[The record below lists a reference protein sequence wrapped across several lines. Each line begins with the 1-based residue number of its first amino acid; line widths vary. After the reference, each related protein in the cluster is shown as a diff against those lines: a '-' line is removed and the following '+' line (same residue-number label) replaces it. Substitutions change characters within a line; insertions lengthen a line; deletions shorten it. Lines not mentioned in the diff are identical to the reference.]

1 MVEPTG
7 NNYEDTGQPSGRGE
21 PAPLRWLSRAEA
33 VVGGLL
39 LTTIFALMLLQ
50 AAQRYLPTGGWVWT
64 GELARFSLVWLTFAM
79 SGYLLGRDAH
89 VTLKL
94 IDHVTTGLARRLVW
108 IFANVTVAVVCLNLA
123 YEAFELVG
131 SPSRQ
136 TSPALGLPVGYFYV
150 IPLVGLLLTTVRSV
164 VAVFAPAPVSKEKPS
179 A

>member
-1 MVEPTG
+1 MTEPTRDHDA
-7 NNYEDTGQPSGRGE
+7 EPIPPRRGE
-21 PAPLRWLSRAEA
+21 PVGLRWLSLAEA
-33 VVGGLL
+33 ITGAVL

-50 AAQRYLPTGGWVWT
+50 ATQRYLPTGGWVWT

-79 SGYLLGRDAH
+79 SGYLLARDGH

-94 IDHVTTGLARRLVW
+94 IDHVTTGLPRRLVW
-108 IFANVTVAVVCLNLA
+108 IFANATVAVVCLNLA
-123 YEAFELVG
+123 YEAFELIG

-150 IPLVGLLLTTVRSV
+150 IPLAGLVLTTVRSA
-164 VAVFAPAPVSKEKPS
+164 VAVFRPAPAAGEEPS